1 MCIGDNAHE
10 CLTESFIEVAAQF
23 ITDDHVRCLVA
34 FAWPSLKVSHTDG
47 VVAEHF
53 MNRQSDFGFDR
64 SKYHLHGH

>member
-1 MCIGDNAHE
+1 LLLH
-10 CLTESFIEVAAQF
+10 
-23 ITDDHVRCLVA
+23 
-34 FAWPSLKVSHTDG
+34 AWSSLKVSHTDG